1 MSNAQIQIG
10 DFYYDLDSSTKE
22 ATVTEGPLYESSVI
36 IPETITSG
44 GIMYSVTSIGDKAFN
59 NSPSLSSI
67 TIPNSVASI
76 GSSAFHRCPLTSITI
91 PNKEFF
97 IPLRSRSKQNL
108 LCI

>member
-59 NSPSLSSI
+59 NSPRLS
-67 TIPNSVASI
+67 
-76 GSSAFHRCPLTSITI
+76 SITI